1 MTPAQKEE
9 IYKLRLQ
16 GLGYKA
22 IAKELLLTVDTVKGY
37 CKRHDLSGQVEV
49 AKVSGLCLQ
58 CKKSIRQKKRGRT
71 KKFCSDACRYTW
83 WNEKPDKRG
92 KKDAAIYHYTCQH
105 CNRQFSSYGNKI
117 RKYCSH
123 DCYIKSRFWR
133 EVRVLLQEPFIM
145 RE

>member
-1 MTPAQKEE
+1 MAPAQKEE
-9 IYKLRLQ
+9 IHKLRLQ

-37 CKRHDLSGQVEV
+37 CKRHHLNGTVEV
-49 AKVSGLCLQ
+49 GQLNAKAIKESSGLCLH

-83 WNEKPDKRG
+83 WNENPDKRG
-92 KKDAAIYHYTCQH
+92 KTDAAIYHYTCQH
-105 CNRQFSSYGNKI
+105 CNRRFGSYGNKL

-133 EVRVLLQEPFIM
+133 EENGV
-145 RE
+145 